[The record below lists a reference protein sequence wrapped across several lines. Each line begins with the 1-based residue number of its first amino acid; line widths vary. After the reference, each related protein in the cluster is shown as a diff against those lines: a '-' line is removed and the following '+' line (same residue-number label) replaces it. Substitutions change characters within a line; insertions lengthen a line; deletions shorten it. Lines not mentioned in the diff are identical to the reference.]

1 MNFRVMQPAR
11 CALNRIVR
19 FGVRVTET
27 QILPYL
33 LPQTMNVAEK
43 INKQVQRPGQS
54 HLISSGEDLQ
64 KVVWIPARLIALDL
78 DSFRSSCLLLQE
90 AEGKPSNDPQVLR
103 RVLSAHA
110 AVVLLEGYVK
120 RPVELVFDAGV
131 VADGFQ
137 EPLRVR
143 L

>member
-1 MNFRVMQPAR
+1 
-11 CALNRIVR
+11 
-19 FGVRVTET
+19 
-27 QILPYL
+27 
-33 LPQTMNVAEK
+33 
-43 INKQVQRPGQS
+43 
-54 HLISSGEDLQ
+54 
-64 KVVWIPARLIALDL
+64 
-78 DSFRSSCLLLQE
+78 LLQE
-90 AEGKPSNDPQVLR
+90 AEGKPSNDSQVLR